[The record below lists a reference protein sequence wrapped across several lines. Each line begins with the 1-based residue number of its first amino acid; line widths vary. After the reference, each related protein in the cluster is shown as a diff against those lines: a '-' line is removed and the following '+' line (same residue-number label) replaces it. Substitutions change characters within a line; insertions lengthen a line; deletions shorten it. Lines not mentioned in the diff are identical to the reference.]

1 MYLNHWQL
9 AAPPFHNDQDP
20 RSYYPGEPHEECLLR
35 LQFAVEQRPG
45 LALLLGEPGWGKS
58 RLIRELAV
66 RLDGRQTPLL
76 TVSTPGWQPA
86 ELLAWIAV
94 ELGIDPAQVDS
105 RTAGCD
111 RIWRELSARL
121 EELAAQNCA
130 PVLVLEEPQPADLVQ
145 LAPTLR
151 ALLGFAPRG
160 NPTLSLVC
168 VGPPE
173 LEAQLARF
181 PALHD
186 RLTAR
191 AVLSPLSVEDT
202 AGYIAHRL
210 QVAAQAPGR
219 AGASSPHT
227 PALQSGVAGRRLSHD
242 PAWPFT
248 PEALETAHRL
258 TQGSPRKLNR
268 LCDLALL
275 LGFSEETREITP
287 HQLAIVAQEFS
298 PQSRIAA

>member
-1 MYLNHWQL
+1 MYLNHWRL
-9 AAPPFHNDQDP
+9 AAPPFHNDHDP

-58 RLIRELAV
+58 RLIRELAG
-66 RLDGRQTPLL
+66 RLDARRTPLL

-94 ELGIDPAQVDS
+94 ELGIDPTQVDS

-121 EELAAQNCA
+121 EELDQQQCA
-130 PVLVLEEPQPADLVQ
+130 PVLVLEDPQPADLVQ
-145 LAPTLR
+145 LWPTLR
-151 ALLGFAPRG
+151 ALLGFAPQG
-160 NPTLSLVC
+160 HPTLSLLC

-191 AVLSPLSVEDT
+191 AVLSAFSAEDT
-202 AGYIAHRL
+202 AGYLAHRL
-210 QVAAQAPGR
+210 RVVADGLDSPSPG
-219 AGASSPHT
+219 
-227 PALQSGVAGRRLSHD
+227 
-242 PAWPFT
+242 WPFS
-248 PEALETAHRL
+248 PEALATAHQL
-258 TQGSPRKLNR
+258 SQGSPRRLNR

-275 LGFSEETREITP
+275 VAFSEESREITP
-287 HQLAIVAQEFS
+287 GHLATVAQEFC
-298 PQSRIAA
+298 PQARIAA